1 MKIKFFVLALV
12 LCLSATLLCACGGDN
27 TEPTQAPETTPSAT
41 NPATNPTDDPTASA
55 TETSPE
61 PTDKGI
67 FIPDDDIENML
78 TFPEEL
84 EGLTLPEVVFGD
96 DVEGVFESHP
106 VNNPQSTES
115 DESTPEET
123 QEPATSPFPT
133 YADEDVLPEHIFED

>member
-12 LCLSATLLCACGGDN
+12 LCLAAALLCACGGDSESN
-27 TEPTQAPETTPSAT
+27 PSQGSTPSVTDPAD
-41 NPATNPTDDPTASA
+41 NPATNPANDPTVSA
-55 TETSPE
+55 TENSPE

-67 FIPDDDIENML
+67 FVPENDIENML

-96 DVEGVFESHP
+96 DIEGVFESHP
-106 VNNPQSTES
+106 VTDPNNTEP
-115 DESTPEET
+115 DETAP
-123 QEPATSPFPT
+123 EPATSPYPT